1 MDRMTQHQHQNQ
13 TKGVRTMKRVFVIVL
28 AAFISVA
35 FVTAGFAQ
43 APAEKAP
50 AAEKKAPAP
59 EKKAEK
65 KEKTMVFKGE
75 VTAVDAAA
83 KTITVKSAKGEETFD
98 VSGVKNADKIKA
110 GDKVTVKYMEKDG
123 KKAAKS
129 VQVASAKKAA
139 KKEEKKEAAPAE
151 PAKK

>member
-1 MDRMTQHQHQNQ
+1 
-13 TKGVRTMKRVFVIVL
+13 MKRVFVIVL

-50 AAEKKAPAP
+50 AAEKKA
-59 EKKAEK
+59 EK
-65 KEKTMVFKGE
+65 KEKTMVFKGD

-83 KTITVKSAKGEETFD
+83 KTITVKGAKGEETFD

-110 GDKVTVKYMEKDG
+110 GDKVTVRYAEKDG
-123 KKAAKS
+123 KKVAKS

-139 KKEEKKEAAPAE
+139 KKEKKEEKKEAAPAE